1 MSRTLTPLC
10 DFVRAYA
17 ESDAH
22 RLHMP
27 GHKGVNPY
35 GRHKGKPVL
44 GCEAFDI
51 TEIDGADVLY
61 HPSGI
66 LAESQNIA
74 RDLFGTKKTLYS
86 AEGSSLSI
94 RAMLHLALL
103 DAQMRG
109 RSRTILAGRN
119 AHKVFLSAA
128 ALLDFAVD
136 WLYGTDDALL
146 SCRIT
151 PAALEGVLSSA
162 AVPPAAVYVTSP
174 DYLGNVS
181 DIAALAEVCH
191 RHGTLLLVDNAH
203 GAYLHFLDTPVHPM
217 DLGADLCCDSAHK
230 TLPVLTGGGY
240 LHLSHRVSDHL
251 CDQAEGVMA
260 LFASTSPSYLIL
272 QSLDAANAYLAE
284 AFRAD
289 LRQLGGKMTALRT
302 ALTAHGW
309 MLCGDEMCKLTV
321 APKAFGYTGDALAE
335 ILISH
340 KLIPEFYDPDYV
352 VLMMSPQ
359 TADDTFSALTEV
371 LTTCPR
377 RAPITDA
384 PPTLPRLRTVCSPR
398 TAMLSPSETV
408 AVENCI
414 GRILAQP
421 SVSCPPAIPIAVSG
435 EELTEDAVRAFGYWG
450 IETCSVLFEH

>member
-27 GHKGVNPY
+27 GHKG
-35 GRHKGKPVL
+35 RSVL
-44 GCEAFDI
+44 GFETLDI

-61 HPSGI
+61 HPHGI
-66 LAESQNIA
+66 LADSQNIA

-86 AEGSSLSI
+86 AEGPSLSI

-103 DAQMRG
+103 DAQIRG

-136 WLYGTDDALL
+136 WLYGDDTDSGLL
-146 SCRIT
+146 SCRVT
-151 PAALEGVLSSA
+151 AAALDAHLAVLPT
-162 AVPPAAVYVTSP
+162 PPAAVYVTSP

-203 GAYLHFLDTPVHPM
+203 GAYLHFLDTPMHPM

-240 LHLSHRVSDHL
+240 LHLSHRISDHL
-251 CDQAEGVMA
+251 CDQAEGAMA

-289 LRQLGGKMTALRT
+289 LRQLDEKITALRT

-309 MLCGDEMCKLTV
+309 TLCGDEMCKLTV

-340 KLIPEFYDPDYV
+340 KLIPEFYAPDYV

-371 LTTCPR
+371 LSTCPR
-377 RAPITDA
+377 RTPITDA
-384 PPTLPRLRTVCSPR
+384 PPTLPRLRTVCTPR
-398 TAMLSPSETV
+398 TAMLSP
-408 AVENCI
+408 A
-414 GRILAQP
+414 
-421 SVSCPPAIPIAVSG
+421 
-435 EELTEDAVRAFGYWG
+435 
-450 IETCSVLFEH
+450 

>member
-17 ESDAH
+17 ESASH

-27 GHKGVNPY
+27 GHKG
-35 GRHKGKPVL
+35 RSVL
-44 GCEAFDI
+44 GFETLDI

-61 HPSGI
+61 HPHGI
-66 LAESQNIA
+66 LADSQNIA

-109 RSRTILAGRN
+109 RSHTILAGRN

-128 ALLDFAVD
+128 ALLDIAVD

-151 PAALEGVLSSA
+151 PAALDRMLSSA

-181 DIAALAEVCH
+181 DITALAEVCH

-203 GAYLHFLDTPVHPM
+203 GAYLHFLDTPMHPM

-240 LHLSHRVSDHL
+240 LHLSHRISDPL
-251 CDQAEGVMA
+251 CDQAEGAMA

-272 QSLDAANAYLAE
+272 QSLDAANAYLAGD
-284 AFRAD
+284 FRAD
-289 LRQLGGKMTALRT
+289 LRQLDEKMTALRT

-359 TADDTFSALTEV
+359 TADNTFSALTEV
-371 LTTCPR
+371 LTACPR

-384 PPTLPRLRTVCSPR
+384 PPTLPRLRTVCTPR

-450 IETCSVLFEH
+450 IETCSVLL